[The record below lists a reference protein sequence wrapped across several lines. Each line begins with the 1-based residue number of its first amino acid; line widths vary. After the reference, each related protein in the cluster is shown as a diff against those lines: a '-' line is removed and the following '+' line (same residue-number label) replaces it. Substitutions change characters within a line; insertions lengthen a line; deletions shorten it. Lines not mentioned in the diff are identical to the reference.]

1 MTIELPKRC
10 QQLYDALAGEGD
22 VPFAVL
28 CEAIDANLGPT
39 ASQQWLG
46 PYVTRLNR
54 RLKAHGLTVKPG
66 AIKGTYRLIVT

>member
-1 MTIELPKRC
+1 MTIALPRRC
-10 QQLYDALAGEGD
+10 QQLYDALSGRGD
-22 VPFAVL
+22 VPFATL

-54 RLKAHGLTVKPG
+54 RLVKHGLAVKPG
-66 AIKGTYRLIVT
+66 VVKGTYRLIVT